1 MYVNRIQHESARP
14 GAEPPLRISDPSRL
28 FGLEERTARA
38 SGRHPLDNENKPV
51 ILIVDDESDVREY
64 LRIILEDHGYRVI
77 EADSGK
83 AALTIAAKQDPP
95 LSLMIT
101 DVLMPHMHGKDL
113 AIRVRSILP
122 QLKILYMSGYAL
134 EILSEL
140 NLCPDP
146 SALMR
151 KPLDVNATL
160 ATVKRFLKG

>member
-1 MYVNRIQHESARP
+1 
-14 GAEPPLRISDPSRL
+14 
-28 FGLEERTARA
+28 LE
-38 SGRHPLDNENKPV
+38 NENKPA
-51 ILIVDDESDVREY
+51 ILIVDDEAEIREY
-64 LRIILEDHGYRVI
+64 LRIILEDSGYRVI

-83 AALTIAAKQDPP
+83 AALSIAARQDPP

-113 AIRVRSILP
+113 AMRVRSILP

-134 EILSEL
+134 EILTDL
-140 NLCPDP
+140 KLCPDP
-146 SALMR
+146 AALMR